1 MVQQITVP
9 KFSRTNTSTGSQILC
24 EKCKDTGW
32 IINENNFAV
41 SCECRNKKIRYNRI
55 KFANIPEAF
64 RDIRLSSFNIGYY
77 ENKAEINEVIKTV
90 KYFLAN
96 LEEMKNEGVGLYLY
110 SETKGS
116 GKTRMATSLANEL
129 IHEHD
134 MTVRYTTSVEIISEI
149 KASWRND
156 AEFQSESQLLRYL
169 TNAEVLVIDDFGTEI
184 LKDWINE
191 KFYQIINSRYAE
203 KRMTI
208 YTSNHQISDL
218 KYDDRIIDRIT
229 ERVYQVHFPE
239 ESIRKGIA
247 AARERKLRN
256 EIQGG

>member
-77 ENKAEINEVIKTV
+77 ENKAEINEAIKTL

-96 LEEMKNEGVGLYLY
+96 L
-110 SETKGS
+110 
-116 GKTRMATSLANEL
+116 
-129 IHEHD
+129 
-134 MTVRYTTSVEIISEI
+134 
-149 KASWRND
+149 
-156 AEFQSESQLLRYL
+156 
-169 TNAEVLVIDDFGTEI
+169 
-184 LKDWINE
+184 
-191 KFYQIINSRYAE
+191 
-203 KRMTI
+203 
-208 YTSNHQISDL
+208 
-218 KYDDRIIDRIT
+218 
-229 ERVYQVHFPE
+229 
-239 ESIRKGIA
+239 
-247 AARERKLRN
+247 
-256 EIQGG
+256 